1 MEPVNFQMELN
12 EEQLKLKKQ
21 LFETLLKDELVSELM
36 KKYYVNENVVYNNT
50 GKLKDYIDEKHK
62 CDNCKGLAFCRQK
75 STGYYLNLVYENMFI
90 HKVSKC
96 EFLKKEEELLAHK
109 EYYVEHNLSDA
120 QMKIDISKL
129 SKDES
134 ADYKKVVLDCL
145 KVVNDPQAKKGLYL
159 YGPPG
164 VGKTYLMAG
173 ICNHFAR
180 NKRNCAF
187 IHVPTF
193 TSDMKMLF
201 DDKMQMEKKLKQ
213 LKEVDIL
220 ACDDIGGESVTD
232 WIRDE
237 ILLPVFNE
245 RMEKQRLT
253 FFTSNYSMDELQ
265 KHFAINSRGNAQE
278 IKALRILE
286 RIKALSLAEFVN
298 GSNRRL

>member
-1 MEPVNFQMELN
+1 
-12 EEQLKLKKQ
+12 
-21 LFETLLKDELVSELM
+21 
-36 KKYYVNENVVYNNT
+36 
-50 GKLKDYIDEKHK
+50 
-62 CDNCKGLAFCRQK
+62 
-75 STGYYLNLVYENMFI
+75 MFI

-96 EFLKKEEELLAHK
+96 DFLKEEEKLLAHK
-109 EYYVEHNLSDA
+109 IYYVDHNLSDA
-120 QMKIDISKL
+120 QMKIDISKI
-129 SKDES
+129 SKDERT
-134 ADYKKVVLDCL
+134 DYKKVVLDCV
-145 KVVNDPQAKKGLYL
+145 KTVNDSNAKKGLYL
-159 YGPPG
+159 FGPPG

-173 ICNHFAR
+173 ICNHYAR
-180 NKRNCAF
+180 NKRRCAF
-187 IHVPTF
+187 VHVPTF

-253 FFTSNYSMDELQ
+253 FFTSNYSLDELQ

-286 RIKALSLAEFVN
+286 RIKALSLEEFVN